1 MESAHRAANS
11 TKPLSIDKQHGGWM
25 SIFHL
30 TVTVTQSMII
40 KEFSR
45 CILISI
51 DSLYLSIDVDTQTII
66 SAQERLFE

>member
-1 MESAHRAANS
+1 
-11 TKPLSIDKQHGGWM
+11 
-25 SIFHL
+25 
-30 TVTVTQSMII
+30 MII